1 MIIVIFTIRIRLP
14 VRSPTNFQTR
24 EKTNIAISNIYLNE
38 YSYEN
43 IYNPTGNVFDAVDL
57 VMEGRVKIA
66 FELVPPPSHHSGYF
80 WPIESLLGIWGGSC
94 IVNNIS
100 IEVPYAKFKYQ
111 NEIKK
116 IKMIDFDVHHGNR
129 TEEMV

>member
-1 MIIVIFTIRIRLP
+1 MKIFKML
-14 VRSPTNFQTR
+14 S
-24 EKTNIAISNIYLNE
+24 ISNMTVIMFLR
-38 YSYEN
+38 
-43 IYNPTGNVFDAVDL
+43 YNPTGNVFDAVDL

-129 TEEMV
+129 TEEIV

>member
-1 MIIVIFTIRIRLP
+1 MQYRLFNNVIIVIFTIPIRLP

-57 VMEGRVKIA
+57 VMEGRFKIA

-80 WPIESLLGIWGGSC
+80 
-94 IVNNIS
+94 
-100 IEVPYAKFKYQ
+100 
-111 NEIKK
+111 
-116 IKMIDFDVHHGNR
+116 
-129 TEEMV
+129 

>member
-1 MIIVIFTIRIRLP
+1 MYKESIEGKSHYFKYIFKRIFLWKYLIIFLR
-14 VRSPTNFQTR
+14 
-24 EKTNIAISNIYLNE
+24 
-38 YSYEN
+38 
-43 IYNPTGNVFDAVDL
+43 YNPTGNVFDAVDL

-129 TEEMV
+129 TEEIV

>member
-1 MIIVIFTIRIRLP
+1 MQYRLFNNVIIVIFTIPIRLP

-24 EKTNIAISNIYLNE
+24 EKTNIVISNIYLNE

-80 WPIESLLGIWGGSC
+80 
-94 IVNNIS
+94 
-100 IEVPYAKFKYQ
+100 
-111 NEIKK
+111 
-116 IKMIDFDVHHGNR
+116 
-129 TEEMV
+129 